1 MAVFAGERPGNL
13 SMSNATTAADVE
25 ACGMNLS
32 TSPAQTRLTWE
43 MSQTWAVHRFSA
55 EVDPKKISYLLSFLV
70 RSKAEAGGSRDAVLM
85 NETSSAQVLQW
96 LGVQCT

>member
-1 MAVFAGERPGNL
+1 MGAPDV
-13 SMSNATTAADVE
+13 MSF
-25 ACGMNLS
+25 LH
-32 TSPAQTRLTWE
+32 SPRKRASRGK
-43 MSQTWAVHRFSA
+43 MSQTCAVHRFSA

-96 LGVQCT
+96 LGVQGT